1 MRMPDNVKPL
11 AGTIQFPKRAARAR
25 QTRLDVLAA
34 AKRLFVSQGYG
45 ATTLQAIAVEA
56 GVAVQ
61 TVYAVFA
68 NKRSILE
75 QLLDVAIAGDDEA
88 VAVNQREWMK
98 AVFEAPTAGERLQ
111 AYAAAVRLIHE
122 RAGDLF
128 VVLEVAA
135 AIDAD
140 LVELAQTTESRRRT
154 GAQGVIESIS
164 SVGALRR
171 GLTEDKAVDVLWL
184 LNGAAVFRQLVRRA
198 EWSLDEYQSW
208 LHTAMVDQLLTESPR

>member
-1 MRMPDNVKPL
+1 MRMPDNVRPL

-75 QLLDVAIAGDDEA
+75 QLLDVVIAGDDEA

-184 LNGAAVFRQLVRRA
+184 LNGAAVFRQFVRRA
-198 EWSLDEYQSW
+198 GWSLDEYQSW

>member
-1 MRMPDNVKPL
+1 M
-11 AGTIQFPKRAARAR
+11 
-25 QTRLDVLAA
+25 LDA

-45 ATTLQAIAVEA
+45 TTTLQAIAVEA

-198 EWSLDEYQSW
+198 GWSLDEYQSW
-208 LHTAMVDQLLTESPR
+208 LHTAMVDQLLTEWRR

>member
-1 MRMPDNVKPL
+1 MADNVKPL

-25 QTRLDVLAA
+25 QTRLDVLDA

-45 ATTLQAIAVEA
+45 TTTLQAIAVEA

-75 QLLDVAIAGDDEA
+75 QLLDVAIAGDDQA

-98 AVFEAPTAGERLQ
+98 AVFEAPTAGQRLH

-128 VVLEVAA
+128 MVLEVAA

-140 LVELAQTTESRRRT
+140 LVELAQITESRRRT

-164 SVGALRR
+164 SVGALRH
-171 GLTEDKAVDVLWL
+171 GLSKDKAVDVLWL

-208 LHTAMVDQLLTESPR
+208 LHTAMVDQLLTEWRR